1 MRFSSV
7 VVAGSAASSSTT
19 AASAATT
26 STTAAAAAA
35 ARETGE
41 PSPSLIRVR
50 PEDKVVTGF
59 RAAPAA
65 DIPREGVAGSGAA
78 GAAGGANLR

>member
-1 MRFSSV
+1 MHFASV

-19 AASAATT
+19 AAS
-26 STTAAAAAA
+26 STAAAAAA

-50 PEDKVVTGF
+50 PGDKVVTGF
-59 RAAPAA
+59 GTAPAA
-65 DIPREGVAGSGAA
+65 DVPRESVAGAGAA
-78 GAAGGANLR
+78 GVAGGANLR

>member
-19 AASAATT
+19 PASAATA

-41 PSPSLIRVR
+41 PSPSLIRVG
-50 PEDKVVTGF
+50 PGNEVVAGIEP
-59 RAAPAA
+59 APAT
-65 DIPREGVAGSGAA
+65 DVPLEVVAGTGSAAAA
-78 GAAGGANLR
+78 GADLR